1 MADYSLADL
10 QGAFEGALKSVFG
23 GNSSKNS
30 GAASGAGTA
39 ASGAGQSVPAKLFDS
54 LGELAKAGAPVASA
68 FIAIGADGK
77 EAATVFK
84 TFATMAPG
92 VGKSLGG
99 FVETLEQGREA
110 DALSGKQGIGNNNIL
125 EFAAQAK
132 AGGMTMEGNLK
143 LLKDMGPSLTGI
155 GLNAQDANQ
164 RFLKLSQDTIESKLG
179 QSLATAQ
186 GGVEGLNAAAA
197 IMAANTKKNLR
208 DDAAGRAELAE
219 ASAKLAE
226 QIDVTARVTGK
237 SREVIELELKE
248 RLKSPDAIL
257 AMNLMS
263 EQQRIAFKQTQASL
277 NEMGPTIGNLAQ
289 NIASGARLTKE
300 NQSALNALGPAAGEF
315 QRAIRMQQSAT
326 TDAQKQQAAVA
337 LEAAKA
343 KINEYQSSERYARL
357 ALQGSGEVAEMQK
370 KMISENQR
378 RAGAQTT
385 AEQTGQGYQQ
395 AQMTQAEIA
404 TRQQKGLIGTGER
417 AGQVDEGQ
425 TGIRLLNAG
434 QENFR
439 KLAVA
444 GATELV
450 KFNDEFGRSPKLI
463 KGAADAIEFMSG
475 KLGQTSE
482 QKNKELI
489 VPVRDKIAE
498 VAGFNTGAGPNN
510 PVEYSDSSKLKNAKP
525 GQSLTEGKREGG
537 SKAATGNWF
546 EDFGVGKIMEL
557 HKKEAVVPEAKL
569 PEFMK
574 DMMSQFSNAG
584 ATSQPKPAD
593 TDTVKQVNPFEQLT
607 KQLESIKP
615 KQADAS
621 PGTQANPFEQLTKQL
636 QSIKM
641 PEIKMPQAPTD
652 MLGQLAGQFK
662 GLTAGMSNIKQPE
675 FPKLPMLPKAAE
687 AAPKKSQSQQEAEA
701 AGYKWADNTTDN
713 STTQRKK
720 METTPEDIQ
729 TKILDALNQL
739 NKTMGQMVAHTS
751 DISETSSKTAR
762 YAGKAGSRTAA

>member
-23 GNSSKNS
+23 GNSAKNS
-30 GAASGAGTA
+30 GAASGASTT

-68 FIAIGADGK
+68 FIAIGSDGK

-110 DALSGKQGIGNNNIL
+110 VALSGKQGIGNNNIL

-226 QIDVTARVTGK
+226 QIDLSARVTGK
-237 SREVIELELKE
+237 SRDVIESELKE

-370 KMISENQR
+370 RMIAENQR

-404 TRQQKGLIGTGER
+404 SRQQKGLIGTGER

-498 VAGFNTGAGPNN
+498 VAGFNKGAGAPTN
-510 PVEYSDSSKLKNAKP
+510 PVEYSEGSKLKNLEP
-525 GQSLTEGKREGG
+525 GGKREGG

-574 DMMSQFSNAG
+574 DMMGQMQT
-584 ATSQPKPAD
+584 ATSGIESTMSQKG
-593 TDTVKQVNPFEQLT
+593 NPFEQIT
-607 KQLESIKP
+607 KQLQTATSGI
-615 KQADAS
+615 AS
-621 PGTQANPFEQLTKQL
+621 SMSQKGNPFEQITKQL
-636 QSIKM
+636 QSV
-641 PEIKMPQAPTD
+641 KMPQAPTN
-652 MLGQLAGQFK
+652 MLGQLEGQFK
-662 GLTAGMSNIKQPE
+662 GLAAGMSNIKQPE
-675 FPKLPMLPKAAE
+675 FPKLPMLPKAPKIESVSIGEIQKNMSQGMSQE
-687 AAPKKSQSQQEAEA
+687 AAQAAAEKTAAGASQS
-701 AGYKWADNTTDN
+701 
-713 STTQRKK
+713 KK
-720 METTPEDIQ
+720 METAPEDIQ

>member
-110 DALSGKQGIGNNNIL
+110 IALSGKQGIGNNNIL

-132 AGGMTMEGNLK
+132 AGGMTMSDNLK

-164 RFLKLSQDTIESKLG
+164 RFLKLSQDTIEKFG

-186 GGVEGLNAAAA
+186 GGVDGLNAAAA
-197 IMAANTKKNLR
+197 IMATGTKKNLK
-208 DDAAGRAELAE
+208 DDVAGRLELAE
-219 ASAKLAE
+219 ASARLAE
-226 QIDVTARVTGK
+226 QIDLSARVTGK
-237 SREVIELELKE
+237 SRDVIESELKE

-687 AAPKKSQSQQEAEA
+687 VAPRRTEAEKA
-701 AGYKWADNTTDN
+701 TEATARRQSDNPDTGN
-713 STTQRKK
+713 IQRKK
-720 METTPEDIQ
+720 METAPEDIQ

>member
-23 GNSSKNS
+23 GNSGRS
-30 GAASGAGTA
+30 GAAPGAGTA
-39 ASGAGQSVPAKLFDS
+39 SGTGQSVPSKVIDS
-54 LGELAKAGAPVASA
+54 LNELAKAGVPVASA

-84 TFATMAPG
+84 TFAGLAPG

-99 FVETLEQGREA
+99 FVDTLEQGREA
-110 DALSGKQGIGNNNIL
+110 VAKSGKQGIGNNNIL

-132 AGGMTMEGNLK
+132 AGGMTMSDNLK

-186 GGVEGLNAAAA
+186 GGVDGLNAAAA

-208 DDAAGRAELAE
+208 DNAADRAELAE

-226 QIDVTARVTGK
+226 QIDITARVTGK
-237 SREVIELELKE
+237 SREVVEAELKE

-343 KINEYQSSERYARL
+343 KINEYQSSERFARL
-357 ALQGSGEVAEMQK
+357 ALQGTGEVAEMQK

-378 RAGAQTT
+378 RAGVQTT

-404 TRQQKGLIGTGER
+404 KRQQQGLIGTGER

-425 TGIRLLNAG
+425 TGMRLLNAG

-482 QKNKELI
+482 QKNKEI
-489 VPVRDKIAE
+489 IQPVRDKAFKALGLNTE
-498 VAGFNTGAGPNN
+498 AGSNTAQETISPN
-510 PVEYSDSSKLKNAKP
+510 SSLNSQP
-525 GQSLTEGKREGG
+525 GQAPIPRRQEG

-557 HKKEAVVPEAKL
+557 HKKEAVVPQDKV
-569 PEFMK
+569 PEFIK
-574 DMMSQFSNAG
+574 DMMGQMQT
-584 ATSQPKPAD
+584 ATSGMASNMSQKG
-593 TDTVKQVNPFEQLT
+593 NPFEQIT
-607 KQLESIKP
+607 KQMQTATSDI
-615 KQADAS
+615 AS
-621 PGTQANPFEQLTKQL
+621 NMSQKGNPFEQITKQL
-636 QSIKM
+636 QSVKM
-641 PEIKMPQAPTD
+641 PEIKMPQAPTN
-652 MLGQLAGQFK
+652 MLGQLEGQFK
-662 GLTAGMSNIKQPE
+662 GLTAGLSNIRQPE
-675 FPKLPMLPKAAE
+675 FPKLPMLPKAPEVQPRKTETDKATE
-687 AAPKKSQSQQEAEA
+687 AAARRQTDNPDAGVVQGRRIEA
-701 AGYKWADNTTDN
+701 A
-713 STTQRKK
+713 
-720 METTPEDIQ
+720 PEDIQ

-739 NKTMGQMVAHTS
+739 NKTMGQMVAHAS